1 MNKLCKALALLCA
14 LTLLCA
20 VSSGALA
27 RTEPN
32 SKTIE
37 ETNTY
42 DYGSLKIT
50 IDQWCY
56 AFNKTSLRFFVAN
69 VYVDDPAQLK
79 TAFAGEKYSKD
90 AVEAPMDI
98 AARHDAVLATNGD
111 YYNFKDKSGLVIR
124 GGELYRDLATSRHQ
138 LLVYADGR
146 FEALLPADY
155 KQGTGAQY
163 IEAGVVQS
171 FMFGPLLVDN
181 YEITELP
188 EKYFIS
194 TKDTIREPRT
204 AIGQVDANHYVVIV
218 ADGRRDGWS
227 DLGMTLQELQDVFA
241 EQGCRI
247 AYNLDGGGSA
257 TMVLEGERV
266 NRGSTSR
273 ERSVSDIVYFTRYL
287 LFSDQE
293 PRNSFLQGGMPM
305 RRFLMMLLLLVCLP
319 ACAFA
324 AEGDPLLSV
333 DDLLSLEDSYDAFL
347 DELEELIVERGLLS
361 PEEREAW
368 RDAQMGDFYQNGGY
382 GSILVNYMPG
392 VLSYIREEETLMQ
405 LSTRLADGSTLY
417 VDTMRR
423 YTPQDSSLS
432 GLMLT
437 LSMTDESGVPQDV
450 GFTLSSAS
458 GVFLKWDAMESAY
471 VSVGASARSDGET
484 VVWSDQTP
492 AQGAKNP
499 TISITIID
507 PATQETLAGATLTLI
522 VDGDGYRVDEGA
534 LSAQNPG

>member
-1 MNKLCKALALLCA
+1 MKKLISLLLALMLVIGAASALAA
-14 LTLLCA
+14 
-20 VSSGALA
+20 
-27 RTEPN
+27 TEPN

-37 ETNTY
+37 ETTTY
-42 DYGSLKIT
+42 ESDTLRIT
-50 IDQWCY
+50 IDRWCY
-56 AFNKTSLRFFVAN
+56 AFNRTDCRFFVAN

-98 AARHDAVLATNGD
+98 AARHDAVLAINGD
-111 YYNFKDKSGLVIR
+111 YYNYKDKSGLVIR

-138 LLVYADGR
+138 LLVYADGT

-155 KQGTGAQY
+155 KQGTGETY

-227 DLGMTLQELQDVFA
+227 DLGMTLQELQDVFV

-273 ERSVSDIVYFTRYL
+273 ERSVSDIVYFTR
-287 LFSDQE
+287 
-293 PRNSFLQGGMPM
+293 
-305 RRFLMMLLLLVCLP
+305 
-319 ACAFA
+319 
-324 AEGDPLLSV
+324 
-333 DDLLSLEDSYDAFL
+333 
-347 DELEELIVERGLLS
+347 
-361 PEEREAW
+361 
-368 RDAQMGDFYQNGGY
+368 
-382 GSILVNYMPG
+382 
-392 VLSYIREEETLMQ
+392 
-405 LSTRLADGSTLY
+405 
-417 VDTMRR
+417 
-423 YTPQDSSLS
+423 
-432 GLMLT
+432 
-437 LSMTDESGVPQDV
+437 
-450 GFTLSSAS
+450 
-458 GVFLKWDAMESAY
+458 
-471 VSVGASARSDGET
+471 
-484 VVWSDQTP
+484 
-492 AQGAKNP
+492 
-499 TISITIID
+499 
-507 PATQETLAGATLTLI
+507 
-522 VDGDGYRVDEGA
+522 
-534 LSAQNPG
+534 

>member
-1 MNKLCKALALLCA
+1 MNKLCKTLALLCA

-20 VSSGALA
+20 ASAGALA
-27 RTEPN
+27 KTEPN

-98 AARHDAVLATNGD
+98 AARHDAVLAINGD
-111 YYNFKDKSGLVIR
+111 YYNYKDKSGLVIR

-138 LLVYADGR
+138 LLVYEDGTMQ
-146 FEALLPADY
+146 ALLPRDY

-163 IEAGVVQS
+163 VEAGVVQS

-227 DLGMTLQELQDVFA
+227 DLGMTLQELQQVFV

-273 ERSVSDIVYFTRYL
+273 ERSVSDIIYFTR
-287 LFSDQE
+287 
-293 PRNSFLQGGMPM
+293 
-305 RRFLMMLLLLVCLP
+305 
-319 ACAFA
+319 
-324 AEGDPLLSV
+324 
-333 DDLLSLEDSYDAFL
+333 
-347 DELEELIVERGLLS
+347 
-361 PEEREAW
+361 
-368 RDAQMGDFYQNGGY
+368 
-382 GSILVNYMPG
+382 
-392 VLSYIREEETLMQ
+392 
-405 LSTRLADGSTLY
+405 
-417 VDTMRR
+417 
-423 YTPQDSSLS
+423 
-432 GLMLT
+432 
-437 LSMTDESGVPQDV
+437 
-450 GFTLSSAS
+450 
-458 GVFLKWDAMESAY
+458 
-471 VSVGASARSDGET
+471 
-484 VVWSDQTP
+484 
-492 AQGAKNP
+492 
-499 TISITIID
+499 
-507 PATQETLAGATLTLI
+507 
-522 VDGDGYRVDEGA
+522 
-534 LSAQNPG
+534 

>member
-1 MNKLCKALALLCA
+1 MNKLCKALALLCV
-14 LTLLCA
+14 LTLMCA

-50 IDQWCY
+50 IDRWCY

-188 EKYFIS
+188 EKYFI
-194 TKDTIREPRT
+194 
-204 AIGQVDANHYVVIV
+204 
-218 ADGRRDGWS
+218 
-227 DLGMTLQELQDVFA
+227 
-241 EQGCRI
+241 
-247 AYNLDGGGSA
+247 
-257 TMVLEGERV
+257 
-266 NRGSTSR
+266 
-273 ERSVSDIVYFTRYL
+273 
-287 LFSDQE
+287 
-293 PRNSFLQGGMPM
+293 
-305 RRFLMMLLLLVCLP
+305 
-319 ACAFA
+319 
-324 AEGDPLLSV
+324 LS
-333 DDLLSLEDSYDAFL
+333 
-347 DELEELIVERGLLS
+347 
-361 PEEREAW
+361 
-368 RDAQMGDFYQNGGY
+368 
-382 GSILVNYMPG
+382 
-392 VLSYIREEETLMQ
+392 
-405 LSTRLADGSTLY
+405 
-417 VDTMRR
+417 
-423 YTPQDSSLS
+423 
-432 GLMLT
+432 
-437 LSMTDESGVPQDV
+437 
-450 GFTLSSAS
+450 
-458 GVFLKWDAMESAY
+458 
-471 VSVGASARSDGET
+471 
-484 VVWSDQTP
+484 
-492 AQGAKNP
+492 
-499 TISITIID
+499 
-507 PATQETLAGATLTLI
+507 LAGAVHGKRLLLGCAPGGREPLRRHRRRRPPGRLERPGH
-522 VDGDGYRVDEGA
+522 DAAGA
-534 LSAQNPG
+534 AGGLCRAGLPHRLQPGRRRKRDHGA